1 MGNSKSLSEL
11 RILITNDD
19 GINANG
25 IKALERIANSI
36 TPDVWVVAPSVGHSG
51 KGFSVTFDNV
61 LRIKQFSPRKF
72 AVSGTPADCVFL
84 GVGEILKDKK
94 PDLILSG
101 INHGANIADFIGIS
115 GTIGAIFAGTSAGIR
130 SIAVSQDCERESEL
144 SKFPVADHFLSKVVK
159 KLMSFDWPEKVCM
172 NVNFPD
178 AQVGEVS
185 GVKVAT
191 QGQMAIDWRVHPK
204 KDPVDEVYYWLHAD
218 YKNIST
224 DERADISI
232 LSSKKYITVTAL
244 QCRQEYTGCY
254 DKLEELF
261 SSNV

>member
-1 MGNSKSLSEL
+1 MVSSKSLSEL

-19 GINANG
+19 GINSNG

-61 LRIKQFSPRKF
+61 LRVNQSSPRKF
-72 AVSGTPADCVFL
+72 SVSGTPADCVFL
-84 GVGEILKDKK
+84 GVGEVLKDKK

-115 GTIGAIFAGTSAGIR
+115 GTIGAIFAGASQRIK
-130 SIAVSQDCERESEL
+130 SIAVSQDCQKESEL
-144 SKFPVADHFLSKVVK
+144 CKFQLADHFLPKIIK
-159 KLMSFDWPEKVCM
+159 KLISFEWPDQVCM
-172 NVNFPD
+172 NVNFPNSQIGD
-178 AQVGEVS
+178 IV

-191 QGQMAIDWRVHPK
+191 QGEMMINWDIHK
-204 KDPVDEVYYWLHAD
+204 KLDPVDEPYYWLHASH
-218 YKNIST
+218 KNISK
-224 DERADISI
+224 DKKADITLI
-232 LSSKKYITVTAL
+232 ESKKYITVSAL
-244 QCRQEYTGCY
+244 HCRQEYSGCF

>member
-1 MGNSKSLSEL
+1 MGNGKSLSEM

-19 GINANG
+19 GINASG

-36 TPDVWVVAPSVGHSG
+36 TPDVWVVAPSVAHSG

-72 AVSGTPADCVFL
+72 SVTGTPADCVFL
-84 GVGEILKDKK
+84 GVGEILKDKR

-101 INHGANIADFIGIS
+101 INHGSNVADFIGIS
-115 GTIGAIFAGTSAGIR
+115 GTVGGIFAGASQGIR
-130 SIAVSQDCERESEL
+130 SIAVSQDCQRESEL
-144 SKFPVADHFLSKVVK
+144 AKFPVADHFLPKVVR
-159 KLMSFDWPEKVCM
+159 KLVSFDWPEGVCM

-178 AQVGEVS
+178 AQVGDIS
-185 GVKVAT
+185 GVKAAT
-191 QGQMAIDWRVHPK
+191 QGQIAIDWRIHPK
-204 KDPVDEVYYWLHAD
+204 KDPVDEPYYWLHAD
-218 YKNIST
+218 YKNISK

-232 LSSKKYITVTAL
+232 LDSKKYITVTAL
-244 QCRQEYTGCY
+244 QCKQEYTGCF